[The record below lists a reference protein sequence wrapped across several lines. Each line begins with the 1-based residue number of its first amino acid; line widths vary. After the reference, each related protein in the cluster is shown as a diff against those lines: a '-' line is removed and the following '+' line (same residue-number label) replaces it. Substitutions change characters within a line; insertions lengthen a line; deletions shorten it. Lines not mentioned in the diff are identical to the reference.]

1 MPLHPTIDPAI
12 FTLRPDF
19 VALSLSV
26 EGARNAPSDAASAAL
41 LADAIAALDA
51 APWAEGHLEAWRE
64 AYRAFGAKPKRTPCS
79 AEALRK
85 RAVKDGQMR
94 PLNAVVDLYNAIS
107 LQFATPVGGEDATC
121 YDGQPHLCR
130 ATGGEPFA
138 TTADGQP
145 VLETA
150 DAGEVIWRDASGV
163 TCRRWNWRQGP
174 RTQIT
179 EGSRDMWFVLERLAP
194 LPIAALEEAGQALV
208 LGLRRLAPDLC
219 VSVLLFDAATPEGR
233 LVSSIV

>member
-12 FTLRPDF
+12 FALRPDF

-26 EGARNAPSDAASAAL
+26 EGGRNAPSDAVSAAL

-64 AYRAFGAKPKRTPCS
+64 AYRVFGAKPKRTPCS

-85 RAVKDGQMR
+85 RAVKDGRMR

-107 LQFATPVGGEDATC
+107 LQFVIPVGGEDATC
-121 YDGQPHLCR
+121 YDGRPQLCR

-145 VLETA
+145 VVETA

-194 LPIAALEEAGQALV
+194 LPIAALEEAGQVLV
-208 LGLRRLAPDLC
+208 LGLRRLAPDLS
-219 VSVLLFDAATPEGR
+219 VSVLLFDAAAPEGR
-233 LVSSIV
+233 LVSSIS